1 MNRTEKQ
8 NAIAELN
15 TDLNESGSVVVCRYK
30 GLTVSDMN
38 DLRGQLR
45 AEDSAFKVTKNT
57 LAKLASEGTD
67 FAGLKDLFTG
77 PTGIVMSK
85 DPVAAAKVAYNYA
98 KTNDNFVILG
108 GGLGDKVLDVAA
120 VEALAKL
127 PSLDEV
133 RGKLVGLLQAPATQ
147 IARVVAAPAVQLVN
161 VTKAYGETSAQAGQ
175 G

>member
-8 NAIAELN
+8 QAIETLKS
-15 TDLNESGSVVVCRYK
+15 DLSESGSVVICHYK
-30 GLTVSDMN
+30 GLTVANMN
-38 DLRGQLR
+38 SFRSQLR
-45 AEDSAFKVTKNT
+45 AEGGSFKVTKNT

-67 FAGLKDLFTG
+67 YSGLQDLFTG

-98 KTNDNFVILG
+98 KTNDNLVILG
-108 GGLGDKVLDVAA
+108 GGLGNKVLDKAG

-127 PSLDEV
+127 PSLDEI
-133 RGKLVGLLQAPATQ
+133 RGTLVGLLQAPATQ

-161 VTKAYGETSAQAGQ
+161 VTKAYGETSA
-175 G
+175 